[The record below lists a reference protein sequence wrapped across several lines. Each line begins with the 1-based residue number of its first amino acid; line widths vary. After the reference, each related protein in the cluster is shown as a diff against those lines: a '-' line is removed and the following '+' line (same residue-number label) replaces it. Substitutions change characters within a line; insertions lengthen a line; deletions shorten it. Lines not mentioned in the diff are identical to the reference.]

1 MKKITAPNRAAEERE
16 DDHAP
21 VWLEGEF
28 DGIDGEDA
36 PVERKGG
43 DARDQAELRHGAGR
57 PDADDARESGTQGHG
72 AHERRASAQGT
83 HDHGSHERGSHDAD
97 ADAGHAPSH
106 GADSH
111 SDGDSHGSHA
121 GQSHSDDSHDSH
133 DSRAGQAHSDHS
145 HDSHGSHG
153 SHAGQSHSDD
163 SHDSHARHHHAHAP
177 VAGHG
182 RAFALAVALN
192 VAIVV
197 VQAVYGVIAHS
208 AALLADAGHNLS
220 DVLGLLLAWGA
231 AWLAARRPSARY
243 TFGYGSSSI
252 LASLANAGLLL
263 FACGVIVAEAIGRLM
278 NPAPVAGL
286 VVFVVATV
294 GVVVNGFSAWLFMR
308 GQKEDLNIRGAFLH
322 MAADAAISAA
332 VAISGLVI
340 LYTNWTWLDPAMSL
354 LVVAVV
360 VVGTWGLLRDSVRMA
375 LDAVPPG
382 VSLQDI
388 RDYLAEQPGV
398 TDVHDLHV
406 WALSTTGNALSAHL
420 VMPAGHPGDESID
433 GIVVT
438 LRERFSMQHATLQ
451 VDLGTTEHRCA
462 MDHSHD

>member
-1 MKKITAPNRAAEERE
+1 MKKTTTPNRAAEERE

-21 VWLEGEF
+21 VWLDGESDGIGGDDARVEGEERAA
-28 DGIDGEDA
+28 DGQDA
-36 PVERKGG
+36 HRGSA
-43 DARDQAELRHGAGR
+43 ARAA
-57 PDADDARESGTQGHG
+57 ADDAHEHG
-72 AHERRASAQGT
+72 AR
-83 HDHGSHERGSHDAD
+83 DHGADHPRSHDAEGAHSHD
-97 ADAGHAPSH
+97 DHNHDDHDDHSHDNHAGHSH
-106 GADSH
+106 GADSRGAH
-111 SDGDSHGSHA
+111 SQGSQGSHA
-121 GQSHSDDSHDSH
+121 GHS
-133 DSRAGQAHSDHS
+133 
-145 HDSHGSHG
+145 
-153 SHAGQSHSDD
+153 
-163 SHDSHARHHHAHAP
+163 HAHAP
-177 VAGHG
+177 AAGHG

-192 VAIVV
+192 LVIVV
-197 VQAVYGVIAHS
+197 IQAIYGVIAHS
-208 AALLADAGHNLS
+208 TALLADAGHNLS

-231 AWLAARRPSARY
+231 AWLATRRPSARY

-294 GVVVNGFSAWLFMR
+294 GVIVNGFSAWLFMR

-322 MAADAAISAA
+322 MAADAGISAA

-340 LYTNWTWLDPAMSL
+340 LYTNWTWLDPVMSL

-360 VVGTWGLLRDSVRMA
+360 VYGTWGLLRDSVRMA

-382 VSLQDI
+382 VDLQPI
-388 RDYLAEQPGV
+388 RDYLAGQPGV

-433 GIVVT
+433 GIVIA

-451 VDLGTTEHRCA
+451 VDLGTTEHHCA
-462 MDHSHD
+462 MGHPRD

>member
-1 MKKITAPNRAAEERE
+1 MKKTTTPNQAAEERE

-21 VWLEGEF
+21 VWLDEES
-28 DGIDGEDA
+28 DGIDG
-36 PVERKGG
+36 
-43 DARDQAELRHGAGR
+43 
-57 PDADDARESGTQGHG
+57 DDARLEGQERAVEGQDGHRDGADRADAGDTRERGMQGDDAHAHGSQDGNAGTDHHAHAHDDGHGHSSQSHGDHGHGDHGHGTQRRDDRIDDSHNATDHG
-72 AHERRASAQGT
+72 AHDHDNHAGHNHGT
-83 HDHGSHERGSHDAD
+83 HN
-97 ADAGHAPSH
+97 
-106 GADSH
+106 
-111 SDGDSHGSHA
+111 
-121 GQSHSDDSHDSH
+121 
-133 DSRAGQAHSDHS
+133 
-145 HDSHGSHG
+145 HGSHG
-153 SHAGQSHSDD
+153 HAGHS
-163 SHDSHARHHHAHAP
+163 HAHAP

-192 VAIVV
+192 LAIVV
-197 VQAVYGVIAHS
+197 IQAVYGVIAHS
-208 AALLADAGHNLS
+208 TALLADAGHNLS

-231 AWLAARRPSARY
+231 AWLATRRPSARY

-263 FACGVIVAEAIGRLM
+263 FACGVIVTEAIGRLM

-340 LYTNWTWLDPAMSL
+340 LYTNWTWLDPVMSL

-360 VVGTWGLLRDSVRMA
+360 VYGTWGLLRDSVRMA

-382 VSLQDI
+382 VDLQPI
-388 RDYLAEQPGV
+388 RDYLAGQPGV

-433 GIVVT
+433 GIVIA

-451 VDLGTTEHRCA
+451 VDLGTTQHQCA
-462 MDHSHD
+462 MGHPRD

>member
-1 MKKITAPNRAAEERE
+1 MKKATTPNRAAEERE

-21 VWLEGEF
+21 VWFDGALEG
-28 DGIDGEDA
+28 IDSDDA
-36 PVERKGG
+36 PVERTERADHEHGHAE
-43 DARDQAELRHGAGR
+43 DARGAAR
-57 PDADDARESGTQGHG
+57 PDAHNEHHESH
-72 AHERRASAQGT
+72 
-83 HDHGSHERGSHDAD
+83 
-97 ADAGHAPSH
+97 
-106 GADSH
+106 
-111 SDGDSHGSHA
+111 SHGSHA
-121 GQSHSDDSHDSH
+121 GHSDNHGDSDNHSH
-133 DSRAGQAHSDHS
+133 GGNHSAHSHT
-145 HDSHGSHG
+145 G
-153 SHAGQSHSDD
+153 HA
-163 SHDSHARHHHAHAP
+163 HAAHAHAHAP
-177 VAGHG
+177 AAGHG
-182 RAFALAVALN
+182 RAFALAVGLN

-197 VQAVYGVIAHS
+197 VQAIYGVIAHS
-208 AALLADAGHNLS
+208 TALLADAGHNLS

-231 AWLAARRPSARY
+231 AWLATRRPSARY

-252 LASLANAGLLL
+252 LASLTNAALLL

-278 NPAPVAGL
+278 NPAPVAAL
-286 VVFVVATV
+286 AVFVVATL

-322 MAADAAISAA
+322 MAADAGISAA

-340 LYTNWTWLDPAMSL
+340 LYTNWTWLDPVMSL

-360 VVGTWGLLRDSVRMA
+360 VYGTWGLLRDSVRMA

-382 VSLQDI
+382 VELQPI
-388 RDYLAEQPGV
+388 RDYLTALPGV

-433 GIVVT
+433 RIIIT

>member
-1 MKKITAPNRAAEERE
+1 MKKITAPHRAAEERE

-28 DGIDGEDA
+28 DGVDGEDA
-36 PVERKGG
+36 QGEGKGG
-43 DARDQAELRHGAGR
+43 DSRDQGELRHGAGR
-57 PDADDARESGTQGHG
+57 PGAGDAREGGLRGHGTQGHE
-72 AHERRASAQGT
+72 AHEREASTHGLSEQSA
-83 HDHGSHERGSHDAD
+83 HDHGT
-97 ADAGHAPSH
+97 
-106 GADSH
+106 
-111 SDGDSHGSHA
+111 
-121 GQSHSDDSHDSH
+121 
-133 DSRAGQAHSDHS
+133 DHS
-145 HDSHGSHG
+145 HS
-153 SHAGQSHSDD
+153 AD
-163 SHDSHARHHHAHAP
+163 SHDSHAGHNHGSHADHSHSDHAHGSHAGHSHSHSGHSHSGHSHAHAP
-177 VAGHG
+177 APGHG
-182 RAFALAVALN
+182 RAFALAVGLN

-208 AALLADAGHNLS
+208 TALLADAGHNLS

-231 AWLAARRPSARY
+231 TWLAARRPSARY

-340 LYTNWTWLDPAMSL
+340 LYTNWTWLDPVMSL
-354 LVVAVV
+354 FVVAVV

-388 RDYLAEQPGV
+388 RDYLAGQPGV
-398 TDVHDLHV
+398 IDVHDLHV

-433 GIVVT
+433 AIVVT

-462 MDHSHD
+462 LDHPHD

>member
-1 MKKITAPNRAAEERE
+1 MKKITPSNRAAEERE

-21 VWLEGEF
+21 VWLEGES

-36 PVERKGG
+36 QVEG
-43 DARDQAELRHGAGR
+43 DE
-57 PDADDARESGTQGHG
+57 HG
-72 AHERRASAQGT
+72 AHGQDGHRHGSVRRDVDDVQEGGAQDHGARVRGPHDDGAET
-83 HDHGSHERGSHDAD
+83 GHPHSHDPGHSHDHDHSQNVDGHSGQSRSGQSRSDHGHDNH
-97 ADAGHAPSH
+97 AGH
-106 GADSH
+106 
-111 SDGDSHGSHA
+111 SHA
-121 GQSHSDDSHDSH
+121 GNGH
-133 DSRAGQAHSDHS
+133 AGH
-145 HDSHGSHG
+145 
-153 SHAGQSHSDD
+153 SHAG
-163 SHDSHARHHHAHAP
+163 HHHAHAP
-177 VAGHG
+177 AAGHG

-197 VQAVYGVIAHS
+197 IQAVYGVIAHS
-208 AALLADAGHNLS
+208 TALLADAGHNLS

-231 AWLAARRPSARY
+231 AWLATRRPSARY

-252 LASLANAGLLL
+252 LASLANAALLL
-263 FACGVIVAEAIGRLM
+263 FACGVIVAEAIGRLV
-278 NPAPVAGL
+278 NPGPVAGG
-286 VVFVVATV
+286 VVFVVAAV

-322 MAADAAISAA
+322 MAADAGISAA

-340 LYTNWTWLDPAMSL
+340 LYTNWTWLDPVMSL
-354 LVVAVV
+354 LVVVV
-360 VVGTWGLLRDSVRMA
+360 VVYGTWGLLRDSVRMA

-382 VSLQDI
+382 VDLQPI

-420 VMPAGHPGDESID
+420 VMPAGHPGDESLD

-451 VDLGTTEHRCA
+451 VDLGTTEHQCA
-462 MDHSHD
+462 MNHPRD